1 MVRSQDSCVVR
12 NRNHTHFVMPK
23 QGIVVETRRYKNE
36 SQTASENRS
45 KTGKHQAVFSLSALS
60 SLSGFSSLLSLHVCS
75 ILRCMH
81 KLVHWLSFFI
91 IPVCVQP
98 LALILR
104 DPLAQLS
111 TAVSSTAQ
119 VTSCRGIGLTQF
131 CSDSSVT
138 LGRHGHLEKDIA
150 FWDHE

>member
-1 MVRSQDSCVVR
+1 MLSGIETTHILSCQNKGLLWKHGDIRMNHSQPLR
-12 NRNHTHFVMPK
+12 TEAKR
-23 QGIVVETRRYKNE
+23 
-36 SQTASENRS
+36 ENIRLCS
-45 KTGKHQAVFSLSALS
+45 LSLSALS